1 MLVRAILEL
10 AIANRDVQMQIVAV
24 ERRRRSESRLAQLRC
39 RLAYRMRCVVERHG
53 QEHRAPQIDHCEQE
67 QEQQGQRD
75 DERHDAAAPFRA
87 SFTPHRT

>member
-1 MLVRAILEL
+1 
-10 AIANRDVQMQIVAV
+10 MQIVAV
-24 ERRRRSESRLAQLRC
+24 ERRRRSESRLAQLLVRDIARRMTRC